1 MNPNL
6 TLDTLTSEAPSVSA
20 LSSSFSFSDSICS
33 HVPFWINEKRKTV
46 ALYTISLMGLDYFD
60 FGQGK
65 V

>member
-33 HVPFWINEKRKTV
+33 HVPFWINENRKTV
-46 ALYTISLMGLDYFD
+46 ALYTISLMGLDS
-60 FGQGK
+60 
-65 V
+65 